1 MQNPHPC
8 GGDFDFGGILVG
20 MYMRIKKQRGFTL
33 IELLVVIA
41 IIGILSSVV
50 MVSLVT
56 ARQKARDAR
65 RIVDVKTIQL
75 ALETYYSDNLSYPT
89 SVYGTANGSLN
100 KTSVYLAT
108 VPSDPNSSAA
118 CTTGT
123 QASCYI
129 YAALSP
135 AGGSCS
141 LSDRYHLGASLELS
155 NNASL
160 LQDADQAANPTV
172 GGVAYSQCSTSVN
185 SDFSGLSYT
194 ATPKMCSGA
203 AGAAAPGTTNPE
215 TCYDVTN

>member
-1 MQNPHPC
+1 
-8 GGDFDFGGILVG
+8 
-20 MYMRIKKQRGFTL
+20 MYTRTKKPKGFTL

-75 ALETYYSDNLSYPT
+75 ALETYYSDNLVYPINI
-89 SVYGTANGSLN
+89 YGTAEKSLN

-108 VPSDPNSSAA
+108 VPTDPNSTTA
-118 CTTGT
+118 CTSGT
-123 QASCYI
+123 QVSCYI

-135 AGGSCS
+135 VGQNCTFAN
-141 LSDRYHLGASLELS
+141 RYHLGASLELS
-155 NNASL
+155 NNPSL
-160 LQDADQAANPTV
+160 LQDADQAKSPTL
-172 GGVAYSQCSTSVN
+172 GGVAYTHCSTSAN
-185 SDFSGLSYT
+185 DDFSGLSYT
-194 ATPKMCSGA
+194 STPKMCSGA
-203 AGAAAPGTTNPE
+203 AGAAAPGATNPE